1 VQRTYISNMI
11 IDEWRR
17 WAVAQ
22 RVCVGFRGLVRAEES
37 RREGREKERW
47 ERRVERWERGFGVSG
62 G

>member
-1 VQRTYISNMI
+1 
-11 IDEWRR
+11 
-17 WAVAQ
+17 
-22 RVCVGFRGLVRAEES
+22 LVRAEES